1 MALAEMKKCQQHDK
15 VSRSQHLQIDSEL
28 TAKALPQIT
37 RIETTSFQLISL
49 FVYLALILFDW
60 IGLDWIGWDW
70 IFFQRLQRETR
81 PAFSFYVS
89 MLNMVRRARTHISSL
104 LTRQSS
110 MKKV

>member
-49 FVYLALILFDW
+49 FVYLVLILFDW
-60 IGLDWIGWDW
+60 IGLDWIGLVG
-70 IFFQRLQRETR
+70 IGFFFSGCREK
-81 PAFSFYVS
+81 PGQLFLF
-89 MLNMVRRARTHISSL
+89 MF
-104 LTRQSS
+104 QC
-110 MKKV
+110 